1 MAASVAAVMKRF
13 VIVLLTTLLLSAFIL
28 SSDGTEQ
35 GSQNAFQRLADRSHS
50 TGKTQTQQTGK
61 NDPATIA
68 KLIADIDAAI
78 RANKQRTL
86 SVIVINTD
94 VAAATLEKEKAQTGF
109 SFGEIYV
116 AHSLALSTGKKFDAI
131 VALKKRGQTWSQI
144 AQAHNVT
151 LKGSKEL
158 IEEMKKK

>member
-1 MAASVAAVMKRF
+1 MKRF
-13 VIVLLTTLLLSAFIL
+13 VIVLLTTLLLSALIPA
-28 SSDGTEQ
+28 SNGIEQ
-35 GSQNAFQRLADRSHS
+35 GRQNAFQRLADRSHPS
-50 TGKTQTQQTGK
+50 GKSQTQQTSK
-61 NDPATIA
+61 SDPAAIA

-86 SVIVINTD
+86 SVIIINTD
-94 VAAATLEKEKAQTGF
+94 VSGATLEKEKAQTGF